1 VSWVAAYGNAR
12 TDIEAYEDVGIPK
25 EKTFIIGPYAG
36 EKGTTPIGEDYRSHV
51 DTVEEYPEARPMP

>member
-36 EKGTTPIGEDYRSHV
+36 EKGTTPIREDYRSHV
-51 DTVEEYPEARPMP
+51 DTVEEYPETRPMP